1 MILFDRLPCIWAA
14 QNIQFGSI
22 HIPTATFSVEGSFL
36 KHLSLLSEA
45 ENGQGGSP
53 PILRN
58 KKETVRPRS
67 SPSPLTPAL
76 QSSLL
81 LPPRPKP
88 KLSPLQRG
96 TEAVAAAAT
105 PVATL
110 RSQCSD
116 VPPFPPSPRKA
127 RATRC
132 TRPIQPPLALNGRKW
147 EIFVPRRKSSPH

>member
-1 MILFDRLPCIWAA
+1 MHLGRPKSPIWLDTHT
-14 QNIQFGSI
+14 QC
-22 HIPTATFSVEGSFL
+22 TFSVEGSFL
-36 KHLSLLSEA
+36 KHPPIV
-45 ENGQGGSP
+45 GSGKRP
-53 PILRN
+53 RGESPILRN